1 MICPK
6 PLSVV
11 QNKEIKW
18 LWKPFIPYGKVTLL
32 QGDTG
37 IGKTSLVI
45 KLIADLSLGLY
56 PPTMFQRKLLL
67 QQSGEPVMSYYV
79 TIENGMDDTIA
90 PMFDLFGGDRSYVQ
104 FQDEEQ
110 GHFSLCGEDIETCAK
125 MTGAKLII
133 IDPWQ
138 QFLEHGSAS
147 DNIAMRKMVC
157 DVQAAAERT
166 GTAVVLAG
174 NYTKNLGSDLRRGIG
189 GSELNNTLRS
199 ILTIQD
205 DPNGDPALR
214 ILRATKM
221 SLLGK
226 EMSPVG
232 IRMTQEGQI
241 VYEDYE
247 QDEAEGLFAPDDTE
261 ASLTPVGFL
270 QRALSGGPVDSQ
282 EIRRLAN
289 EAGISMNTVYR
300 NRDHAGV
307 TIERQSDKS
316 SVWRLSNQ

>member
-6 PLSVV
+6 PLSVI

-45 KLIADLSLGLY
+45 KLIADLSRGLY
-56 PPTMFQRKLLL
+56 PPTMFQRRLLP
-67 QQSGEPVMSYYV
+67 QEQAEPVKSYYV

-90 PMFDLFGGDRSYVQ
+90 PMFDLFGGDRSHVQ

-110 GHFSLCGEDIETCAK
+110 GHFSLCGEEIETCAK

-138 QFLEHGSAS
+138 QFLERGSSS

-247 QDEAEGLFAPDDTE
+247 LGESESLFATE
-261 ASLTPVGFL
+261 DVEDSVTPVGFL
-270 QRALSGGPVDSQ
+270 QRALREGSKKSQ
-282 EIRRLAN
+282 EIQHLAK
-289 EAGISMNTVYR
+289 EAGFSMNVIYR
-300 NRDHAGV
+300 NRVQAGV
-307 TIERQSDKS
+307 IIERQPDKS
-316 SVWRLSNQ
+316 SVWSLRNQ